1 MTPTESE
8 LTEGKRVRHKSGLTG
23 RIVSI
28 TEWVYV
34 LIDESR
40 TVVPYYAGSL
50 EVIKGGHD
58 GT

>member
-1 MTPTESE
+1 MGRSQESSG
-8 LTEGKRVRHKSGLTG
+8 GKKVGDRVRHKSGLTG

-50 EVIKGGHD
+50 EVIED
-58 GT
+58 